1 MPENHFSSRDEFDR
15 FMHAIDSE
23 MRAQKIPIAGR
34 ELKAA
39 SLASE
44 RLGTALPIAPLP
56 DRKPIEGVYV
66 GEDLSLHIR
75 AWIQA
80 KYGEKLKVNWGP
92 GTVPVLVDGDLYA
105 MSLPLLFGRVRIVA
119 HPATHHKN
127 FDKHAALPTTVCNVL
142 DFIEGLT
149 TVVSAS
155 LSQEALT
162 SIMKLFCVA
171 LESFAFIGRAPS
183 SELINAAQADLESAS
198 QSILAAHYGLSR
210 WASLQATEKLYKA
223 YISSMGKPLLKTHDL
238 IKLNASS
245 RTLGFEGLP
254 DNILNK
260 ICCNAS
266 VRYDGSKSTLQQAF
280 DAYWA
285 SLQASGLIAKEM
297 TSIV

>member
-1 MPENHFSSRDEFDR
+1 
-15 FMHAIDSE
+15 MHGIDSE
-23 MRAQKIPIAGR
+23 MRAQNIPIAGR

-56 DRKPIEGVYV
+56 NRKPIEGVYV

-80 KYGEKLKVNWGP
+80 KYGEKLKVKWGP

-105 MSLPLLFGRVRIVA
+105 MSIPLLFGRVKIVA
-119 HPATHHKN
+119 HPATHQQKS
-127 FDKHAALPTTVCNVL
+127 DKHAGLPTSVCNVL

-155 LSQEALT
+155 LSQETLT
-162 SIMKLFCVA
+162 SLVKLFCVA
-171 LESFAFIGRAPS
+171 LESFALVERAPG
-183 SELINAAQADLESAS
+183 SELINAAQADLASAS
-198 QSILAAHYGLSR
+198 QSILAAPSHYGLSR

-223 YISSMGKPLLKTHDL
+223 YISAMKKPSEKTHDL
-238 IKLNASS
+238 FKLNKSS
-245 RTLGFEGLP
+245 CSLGFKGLP
-254 DNILNK
+254 DDIMNTIS
-260 ICCNAS
+260 CNPS
-266 VRYDGSKSTLQQAF
+266 VRYDGSESTLQQAV

-285 SLQASGLIAKEM
+285 SLQACGRIAKEM
-297 TSIV
+297 RSVV

>member
-1 MPENHFSSRDEFDR
+1 
-15 FMHAIDSE
+15 

-183 SELINAAQADLESAS
+183 SEWINARTSRLGVGIAIHTCGPLRTISLGIAS
-198 QSILAAHYGLSR
+198 SDGKIVQG
-210 WASLQATEKLYKA
+210 LYKF
-223 YISSMGKPLLKTHDL
+223 YGKTFAEDARSDQIERIVAH
-238 IKLNASS
+238 
-245 RTLGFEGLP
+245 LGF
-254 DNILNK
+254 
-260 ICCNAS
+260 
-266 VRYDGSKSTLQQAF
+266 
-280 DAYWA
+280 
-285 SLQASGLIAKEM
+285 
-297 TSIV
+297 